1 MLEIH
6 QWIEYTRK
14 SHLLSKQEMAERLEI
29 STRTYSKMLHTKKV
43 SDRFLNRLSVDWNFN
58 PIDQTLFDEL
68 NHKLTLIYR
77 NILYV
82 DYTKAKELVI
92 ELTAYKSLIEHS
104 TLVKTFYLYM
114 FMYLTHTQDMVLD
127 IDYIEHQ
134 CEILEPFMN
143 QEEKNLYYIVLN
155 GYHYVKG
162 DFNKSFDIGLSNI
175 LKVSNPH
182 LKGLSY
188 FLLGASLV
196 NEVGQIEK
204 ALEYLKQGQTIF
216 ETYANYA
223 RVQRCQAFILVG
235 LVHSRRYHEFFEGY
249 ALFQEI
255 PVLEEDRTRVFN
267 FIEGTKARYYMLINK
282 PKEALEILNLIKEGA
297 SSNQFLKLIANMQL
311 ENWEA
316 VKIIIN
322 IEKTD
327 KSIENRYHRQ
337 LLEIIETYLLNHDHK
352 TYTNNLIKLIQDIEA
367 SRDFI
372 SIMLV
377 SEVVAKA
384 CLKARMFKDAHQIK
398 NNKLAL
404 LI

>member
-1 MLEIH
+1 MLEVY

-14 SHLLSKQEMAERLEI
+14 THLLSKQEMAERLEV
-29 STRTYSKMLHTKKV
+29 STRTYSKMLNSKKV
-43 SDRFLNRLSVDWNFN
+43 SDRLLNRLKEDWDFN
-58 PIDQTLFDEL
+58 HIDQSLFDEL
-68 NHKLTLIYR
+68 NQKLTLIYR

-82 DYTKAKELVI
+82 DYTKAKALVKEI
-92 ELTAYKSLIEHS
+92 NDYKELIEHS
-104 TLVKTFYLYM
+104 RLVKTFYLYM
-114 FMYLTHTQDMVLD
+114 FMYLTHAQDMMLD

-134 CEILEPFMN
+134 CGILEPFMN

-162 DFNKSFDIGLSNI
+162 DFIRSFEIGLSNI
-175 LKVSNPH
+175 QKVSNPH

-196 NEVGQIEK
+196 NEVGQIEQ
-204 ALEYLKQGQTIF
+204 ALNYLKQGQTIF

-223 RVQRCQAFILVG
+223 RAQRCQAFILVG
-235 LVHSRRYHEFFEGY
+235 LVHSRRYDEFFEGY
-249 ALFQEI
+249 TLFKEI
-255 PVLEEDRTRVFN
+255 PVLEEDRSRVFN
-267 FIEGTKARYYMLINK
+267 FIEGTKARYYMLIGE
-282 PKEALEILNLIKEGA
+282 PLEALNILESIKDGA
-297 SSNQFLKLIANMQL
+297 SSNQFFKLLANLEL

-316 VKIIIN
+316 VTSIIIS
-322 IEKTD
+322 EKEH
-327 KSIENRYHRQ
+327 KYIENRYHRQ
-337 LLEIIETYLLNHDHK
+337 LLEITETYIHNQDHK
-352 TYTNNLIKLIQDIEA
+352 SYTLKLIKLIQDIEA

>member
-1 MLEIH
+1 MLEIY

-14 SHLLSKQEMAERLEI
+14 THLLSKQEMAERLEI
-29 STRTYSKMLHTKKV
+29 SSRTYSKMLHTKKV
-43 SDRFLNRLSVDWNFN
+43 SDRLLNRLKVDWSFN
-58 PIDQTLFDEL
+58 HIDQTLFDEL

-82 DYTKAKELVI
+82 DYTKAKKLVI
-92 ELTAYKSLIEHS
+92 EIIAYKEQIEHS

-114 FMYLTHTQDMVLD
+114 FMYLTHAQDMVLD

-162 DFNKSFDIGLSNI
+162 DFIKSLDIGLSNI

-204 ALEYLKQGQTIF
+204 ALEYLKHGQTIF

-223 RVQRCQAFILVG
+223 RAQRCQAFILVG
-235 LVHSRRYHEFFEGY
+235 LVHSRRYDEFFEGY

-255 PVLEEDRTRVFN
+255 PVLEEDRARVFN
-267 FIEGTKARYYMLINK
+267 FIEGTKARYHMLVNE
-282 PKEALEILNLIKEGA
+282 PKKALEILDQIKEGA
-297 SSNQFLKLIANMQL
+297 SSNQFLKLIANLQL

-316 VKIIIN
+316 VQAIIN
-322 IEKTD
+322 QEKTH
-327 KSIENRYHRQ
+327 KYIENRYHRQ

-352 TYTNNLIKLIQDIEA
+352 TYTLNLTKLIREIEA

-377 SEVVAKA
+377 SEVASDS
-384 CLKARMFKDAHQIK
+384 CLKARMFKDAYQIK
-398 NNKLAL
+398 NKKLAL